1 MYNRKEK
8 IMTTSVSAAM
18 PQQTYPAYDFQPS
31 YNAVQLNLKQPT
43 LNVPQSQPMPQ
54 APQADGQKS
63 WIA

>member
-18 PQQTYPAYDFQPS
+18 PQQAYPAYDFQPS

-54 APQADGQKS
+54 PQQADGQKS
-63 WIA
+63 WVA